1 MQQPLHA
8 LTLHYTSYGVYTL
21 AHLNVLQTLSCV
33 FRHVQGR
40 VLCLSLFR
48 RDGHTSVSSFAFRFR
63 KLTFFKA
70 SSLIASVMARGTHS
84 HFELMARARAER
96 SRVRRLSFTGTQV
109 LSDLNTL
116 WAVDQFSRLNTLI

>member
-1 MQQPLHA
+1 MYFKHSA
-8 LTLHYTSYGVYTL
+8 ASFVTYKDE
-21 AHLNVLQTLSCV
+21 SCV
-33 FRHVQGR
+33 SACSGGMATH
-40 VLCLSLFR
+40 LSRL
-48 RDGHTSVSSFAFRFR
+48 SSFAFRFR